1 MGNLSIER
9 LSELSE
15 EIKRISK
22 NLESVK
28 SDDENMKT
36 VIYSISNKV
45 KEAVEQLSKETPN
58 PQPQDSRQSFHYC
71 CDEYRHKDLENMSM
85 QLDNILKEL
94 NKNHIWIIKLYS
106 LMTFIIVSAFVAFD
120 LWLKS
125 PISSSLQLFVA
136 YLWTILGVAI
146 IVWYLISLKS
156 KADIKA
162 DLQKNVKDLKS
173 SIEKYLKQNQ
183 SR

>member
-58 PQPQDSRQSFHYC
+58 PQPQVPTQSSENC
-71 CDEYRHKDLENMSM
+71 CNENRLKDLENINIR
-85 QLDNILKEL
+85 LDNIIETLS
-94 NKNHIWIIKLYS
+94 KNNICR
-106 LMTFIIVSAFVAFD
+106 IIVYSIIIILLIVFVVLFGI
-120 LWLKS
+120 LLKNPTS
-125 PISSSLQLFVA
+125 NSLLVFFA
-136 YLWTILGVAI
+136 YLWTIFAAAI
-146 IVWYLISLKS
+146 IAWYQISLKS

-173 SIEKYLKQNQ
+173 SIEKYLKPNQN
-183 SR
+183 R